1 VAITYGPPEAMLLGL
16 PHGAIYFW
24 LVLWPGTRDANRFG
38 DVPERT

>member
-16 PHGAIYFW
+16 PHGAIYF
-24 LVLWPGTRDANRFG
+24 LLWPGTRDANRFG